1 MANILQTL
9 RRSDIEQTR
18 HWADIIVLTL
28 GRQQADSGQTPSDT
42 RQTPSDT
49 TVRHWA
55 YTGQTTSGRH
65 RADKTFVVK
74 AGPEVLAS

>member
-9 RRSDIEQTR
+9 RRSDIELTR

-28 GRQQADSGQTPSDT
+28 GRNHQRPG
-42 RQTPSDT
+42 
-49 TVRHWA
+49 RHCSK
-55 YTGQTTSGRH
+55 TLGKH
-65 RADKTFVVK
+65 RADKIFVVK